1 MKLLVL
7 CAVLAAAQAVP
18 LLHHL
23 GGVSSRA
30 HSQDVLG
37 NYHFGYNEGH
47 GTGATFRRES
57 GDAAGNKVGSYGL
70 SVADG
75 RHRVVNYV
83 ADAAGFRADVK
94 TNEPGVDA
102 AKDPAS
108 VSVNKVAP
116 VALPAVHAYLPH
128 AVAPLGYHHYLF

>member
-1 MKLLVL
+1 MKLLIL

-18 LLHHL
+18 ILHHL
-23 GGVSSRA
+23 GTGVSSQVRT
-30 HSQDVLG
+30 QDVLG

-57 GDAAGNKVGSYGL
+57 GDLAGNKVGAYGL

-83 ADAAGFRADVK
+83 ADAAGFRADIQ
-94 TNEPGVDA
+94 TNEPGVDSS
-102 AKDPAS
+102 KDPAS
-108 VSVNKVAP
+108 VSVNKIIPAV
-116 VALPAVHAYLPH
+116 VPAVHAYLPF
-128 AVAPLGYHHYLF
+128 APLGYHYVY